1 MISKPDMKKDQIPN
15 LYNPDTKDLR
25 ESEEKIPDDL
35 FQELIETA
43 DNEDEEE
50 DETTKDQRFQS
61 LKKVLH
67 IRYKK
72 MTKGEGDEDNC
83 RLDDKSKI
91 EDLNEEIDAE
101 EQNEFQEDG
110 EDVSESSE
118 TKVPPT
124 RLGKVIRKIKSFF
137 ENDSVDIINKLD

>member
-1 MISKPDMKKDQIPN
+1 MISKPDMKKDLIPN

-25 ESEEKIPDDL
+25 ESEEKLPDDL
-35 FQELIETA
+35 FEELIETA

-67 IRYKK
+67 MRYKK
-72 MTKGEGDEDNC
+72 LTKGENDEDNG

-101 EQNEFQEDG
+101 EQNEF
-110 EDVSESSE
+110 
-118 TKVPPT
+118 
-124 RLGKVIRKIKSFF
+124 
-137 ENDSVDIINKLD
+137 